1 MAELPITAPGYEAPT
16 EAEEREDVT
25 GVLSNRCLLNKETFT
40 EAVKVAMGAP
50 VLRFIRYL
58 ELFLMAVCVGL
69 MLWALVG
76 KQGAQML
83 IWPGF
88 ALAMLLY
95 FYWQQFVNYPKKAVK
110 NRMVRLALDEGAE
123 ELENLLYFKEEN
135 IANRR
140 GEAETLLHMPYRKV
154 KRLTESRRLIVIT
167 TKSRHLVPLDR
178 QGFENGDEADFWRLI
193 RRKAPKAK
201 RYRLKN

>member
-1 MAELPITAPGYEAPT
+1 MAELPITAPGYETPT

-40 EAVKVAMGAP
+40 EAVNVAMHTP
-50 VLRFIRYL
+50 ILRFVRYF
-58 ELFLMAVCVGL
+58 ELLLMALCVGL
-69 MLWALVG
+69 LLWALIG
-76 KQGAQML
+76 RLGAQML

-95 FYWQQFVNYPKKAVK
+95 FYWQQFINYPKKAVK

-123 ELENLLYFKEEN
+123 ELENILYFKDEN

-154 KRLTESRRLIVIT
+154 KRLTESDRLIVIT
-167 TKSRHLVPLDR
+167 TRSRHLVPLDR
-178 QGFENGDEADFWRLI
+178 QGFANGDEADFWRLI
-193 RRKAPKAK
+193 TQKAPKAK
-201 RYRLKN
+201 RNRSR